1 MAFSCHAR
9 AAHDRDHRPVASK
22 GLCKSPFS
30 TASRR
35 AILSAEPKTG
45 GRAMNIIR
53 NPTNGHT
60 HRSVEIP
67 PNSRILFI
75 SGQTATDD
83 KGFTPPDAD
92 TQADI
97 VYAKVVQT
105 LKDAGMDVA
114 DVVKT
119 NLYMTNPADIGA
131 IVKAGKKYFG
141 SHAQAGTL
149 VYVSG
154 LAKPEV
160 LLELEAVAAKK
171 A

>member
-1 MAFSCHAR
+1 
-9 AAHDRDHRPVASK
+9 
-22 GLCKSPFS
+22 
-30 TASRR
+30 
-35 AILSAEPKTG
+35 
-45 GRAMNIIR
+45 MNIIR

-60 HRSVEIP
+60 LRSVEIP
-67 PNSRILFI
+67 PNSRILFL

-83 KGFTPPDAD
+83 KGFTPPDAE

-105 LKDAGMDVA
+105 LKDAGMEVA

-131 IVKAGKKYFG
+131 VIKAGKKYFG
-141 SHAQAGTL
+141 NHAQAGTL
-149 VYVSG
+149 VYISA
-154 LAKPEV
+154 LARPEV